1 MAIGLTEEHEA
12 LAASV
17 RGFAERNIA
26 PETVRA
32 AMDANA
38 DAAAADDDSTRH
50 GPLGRP
56 PFWTGLADQGL
67 LGLHIAEEH
76 GGQGFGL
83 LELAVAIEQLGRA
96 AAPGPY
102 LPTVLAGAA
111 LSASSNAKA
120 RAELLPGLADGSRTG
135 AVALTAGGRTAAA
148 GPDGGLRG
156 RRAGGN
162 LVISG
167 TVEPVLGAGL
177 ADVVIM
183 PVGTEQG
190 EEWVAVDAADLTITS
205 LPSLDRLR
213 PVGRVEAADVTVA
226 ADRVLDGLEGPQV
239 LDLAALLLGAEAV
252 GVAGWCVTTAAAYAK
267 VREQFGRPIG
277 QFQGVKHKCA
287 RMLIALEQAR
297 AAVWDAARA
306 IDEPVAGPRGGDAT
320 SADEAAFA
328 AGVAAV
334 IAPDAAVQCARD
346 AIQVLGGIGFTW
358 EHDAHLYLRRAS
370 TLRQLLGPAADWAA
384 SVTRLVRDGVSRAVE
399 VELNEETEPLRHR
412 IRAEVAALA
421 EIEDQPERWT
431 MMGDG
436 GWVAPHLPV
445 PWGKDASPLEQ
456 VLIQQELRSTKV
468 GGPGLGIGAW
478 VIPSLVSFGTQ
489 EQKERFLRPTL
500 RGQMIWCQL
509 FSEPG
514 AGSDLASLS
523 MRAERVEGGWRLTGQ
538 KIWTSVAAWAAWGI
552 CLART
557 DPAAPKHDG
566 ITYFLIN
573 MKSEGVD
580 VRPLK
585 ELTGEA
591 IFNEVFLDGVFVPDD
606 CVVGDVNGGWK
617 VARNTL
623 SNERVSLSSGSG
635 GLGLGMK
642 DVTNHVAARTE
653 PDPITAVELGKLIC
667 QGQSIELLGL
677 RTTLKRLSGLNP
689 GAEAS
694 VRKLLGVQFNQN
706 VADHIWAAQGP
717 LAAVEEKG
725 AASGTYARHMLFS
738 RAMTIY
744 GGTTEVQLNIIGER
758 MLGLPRDPEP
768 GK

>member
-12 LAASV
+12 LAAAV
-17 RGFAERNIA
+17 RGFAERNITA
-26 PETVRA
+26 DVLRA
-32 AMDANA
+32 ALDGSAQ
-38 DAAAADDDSTRH
+38 D
-50 GPLGRP
+50 RP
-56 PFWTGLADQGL
+56 QFWAGLTEQGL

-83 LELAVAIEQLGRA
+83 LELTVALEELGRA
-96 AAPGPY
+96 AAPGPF
-102 LPTVLAGAA
+102 LPTVLASAA

-120 RAELLPGLADGSRTG
+120 RGELLPGLADGSRTG
-135 AVALTAGGRTAAA
+135 SVSLGSGF
-148 GPDGGLRG
+148 RG
-156 RRAGGN
+156 RRDGGN

-167 TVEPVLGAGL
+167 TAEPVLGAGS
-177 ADVVIM
+177 ADLVIL
-183 PVGTEQG
+183 PVSTDQG
-190 EEWVAVDAADLTITS
+190 EEWVAVDAADLTVTP
-205 LPSLDRLR
+205 LPSLDRGR
-213 PVGRVEAADVTVA
+213 PVARVEAADVTVV

-252 GVAGWCVTTAAAYAK
+252 GVAAWCVTTAAEYAK

-287 RMLIALEQAR
+287 WMLIALEQAR

-306 IDEPVAGPRGGDAT
+306 IDELAPHPKRIDPTPA
-320 SADEAAFA
+320 SESAFA

-334 IAPDAAVQCARD
+334 IAPDAALQCARD

-370 TLRQLLGPAADWAA
+370 TLRQLLGPAKEWAG
-384 SVTRLVRDGVSRAVE
+384 SVTRLAQDGVRRAVE
-399 VELNEETEPLRHR
+399 VELDDDTEPLRQR
-412 IRAEVAALA
+412 MRAEVAKLA
-421 EIEDQPERWT
+421 AIEDQQERWRT
-431 MMGDG
+431 MGDG
-436 GWVAPHLPV
+436 GWVTPHLPK

-456 VLIQQELRSTKV
+456 VLIQQELRAADVK
-468 GGPGLGIGAW
+468 GPSLGIGAW
-478 VIPSLVSFGTQ
+478 VIPSLVVFGTE

-500 RGQMIWCQL
+500 RGRMIWCQL

-523 MRAERVEGGWRLTGQ
+523 MKAERVEGGWRLTGQ
-538 KIWTSVAAWAAWGI
+538 KIWTSVAAWAEWGI

-557 DPAAPKHDG
+557 NPDAPKHDG
-566 ITYFLIN
+566 ITYFLVD

-580 VRPLK
+580 IRPLR
-585 ELTGEA
+585 ELTGES

-606 CVVGDVNGGWK
+606 CVVGEVDGGWK

-635 GLGLGMK
+635 GLGLGLK
-642 DVTNHVAARTE
+642 DLIEFIASRDLGPVEAAE
-653 PDPITAVELGKLIC
+653 VGELIC
-667 QGQSIELLGL
+667 QGQSIELLSL
-677 RTTLKRLSGLNP
+677 RTTLKQLSGVSP

-694 VRKLLGVQFNQN
+694 VRKLLGVQFNQS
-706 VADHIWAAQGP
+706 VADYAWAAQGSI
-717 LAAVEEKG
+717 AAVEEKG
-725 AASGTYARHMLFS
+725 TDTGLHARHMLFS

-758 MLGLPRDPEP
+758 LLGLPRDPDP

>member
-17 RGFAERNIA
+17 RGFAERSIS

-32 AMDANA
+32 ALDAEA
-38 DAAAADDDSTRH
+38 TRH
-50 GPLGRP
+50 GPLGSP
-56 PFWTGLADQGL
+56 PFWAGLAEQGL

-96 AAPGPY
+96 VAPGPY

-135 AVALTAGGRTAAA
+135 AVSLVAGGRAAA
-148 GPDGGLRG
+148 DAGLRG
-156 RRAGGN
+156 RRDGGN

-177 ADVVIM
+177 ADVVIV
-183 PVGTEQG
+183 PVSTDQG

-205 LPSLDRLR
+205 LPTLDRLR
-213 PVGRVEAADVTVA
+213 PVARVAAADVTVA

-252 GVAGWCVTTAAAYAK
+252 GVAGWCVTTAAEYAK

-287 RMLIALEQAR
+287 RMLIVLEQAK

-306 IDEPVAGPRGGDAT
+306 IDDAAEE
-320 SADEAAFA
+320 SALA

-334 IAPDAAVQCARD
+334 IAPDAALQCARD

-370 TLRQLLGPAADWAA
+370 TLRQLLGPAAEWAG
-384 SVTRLVRDGVSRAVE
+384 SVTRLVRDGVRRPAQ
-399 VELNEETEPLRHR
+399 VELTEETEPLRQR
-412 IRAEVAALA
+412 IRAEVAELA
-421 EIEDQPERWT
+421 AIDDQRERWT
-431 MMGDG
+431 AMGDG

-456 VLIQQELRSTKV
+456 VLIQQELRTAKV
-468 GGPGLGIGAW
+468 NGPGLGIGAW
-478 VIPSLVSFGTQ
+478 VIPSLVAFGTD

-538 KIWTSVAAWAAWGI
+538 KIWTSVAAWAEWGI

-557 DPAAPKHDG
+557 DPSAAKHDG
-566 ITYFLIN
+566 ITYFLVD

-591 IFNEVFLDGVFVPDD
+591 IFNEVFLDDVFVPDD
-606 CVVGDVNGGWK
+606 CVVGEVNGGWK

-635 GLGLGMK
+635 GLGLGLK
-642 DVTNHVAARTE
+642 DVIGHVVARPE
-653 PDPITAVELGKLIC
+653 PDPVTAVALGELVC
-667 QGQSIELLGL
+667 QGQSIELLAL
-677 RTTLKRLSGLNP
+677 RTTLKQLSGLNP

-706 VADHIWAAQGP
+706 VADYIWAAQGP
-717 LAAVEEKG
+717 FAAVEEKG
-725 AASGTYARHMLFS
+725 AETGTYARHMLFS